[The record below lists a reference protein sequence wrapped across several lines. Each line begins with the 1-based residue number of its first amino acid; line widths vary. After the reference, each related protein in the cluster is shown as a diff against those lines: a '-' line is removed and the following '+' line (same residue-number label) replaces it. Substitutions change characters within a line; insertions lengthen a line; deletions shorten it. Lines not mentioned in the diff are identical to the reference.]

1 MGPVFPCSLI
11 MVSGS
16 GEADG
21 GKQLLSG
28 SQGHLPK
35 AWEGNVATGKVK
47 KVWAAKPE
55 HPHLALNLWH
65 CLATSSLV
73 ERSRGEKGR
82 HWQGWHDAFPQVP
95 QRTAKCKASLSARPL
110 RFQRYFYIFPLH
122 LAIGHALLSPGISTV
137 STPAGTGGREGAAIA
152 QQPCHPQNKHLWD
165 MAETSRAAF
174 GSHWHFWGCPILTFL
189 ACSSVLLEKRRW
201 DGRREAGRWAWG
213 TRRGTVI
220 APCSHGALHRRAT
233 PIPEPPEAG
242 SSHGSSSA
250 GADVMCVSHS
260 RAKQGEQ
267 EDTGQAVPKDLF

>member
-1 MGPVFPCSLI
+1 MHFSQEISHRSLAGCLAVQAGTSRFPGVAELAQHHSISWQWNGMGPVFPRSLI

-21 GKQLLSG
+21 GKQLLTG

-110 RFQRYFYIFPLH
+110 RFQRHFYIFPLH

-137 STPAGTGGREGAAIA
+137 STPAGTGGREGGRELPLHSSPAI
-152 QQPCHPQNKHLWD
+152 LR
-165 MAETSRAAF
+165 TSTSGTWQRRPGQLLA
-174 GSHWHFWGCPILTFL
+174 PIGV
-189 ACSSVLLEKRRW
+189 SG
-201 DGRREAGRWAWG
+201 D
-213 TRRGTVI
+213 
-220 APCSHGALHRRAT
+220 AL
-233 PIPEPPEAG
+233 
-242 SSHGSSSA
+242 S
-250 GADVMCVSHS
+250 
-260 RAKQGEQ
+260 
-267 EDTGQAVPKDLF
+267 